1 MTVRLAFVVVLFLS
15 LQTMSVRSPTLAQT
29 AVSQMDRPIWTVGS
43 RWVQNIQRR
52 RQGLWGR
59 EVQTL
64 IKIDDFEGVPAYFL
78 QFEIEWTDILGKK
91 RTDRF
96 TKIRNMDLTPIAILD
111 EKGKLVWRGKT
122 NWLKWPLVEGE
133 TWNTDG
139 EEQSLGRS
147 GWNVERVS
155 GPVFVKGVEEIR
167 TAAGTFTAFHVNTF
181 RRYVDSL
188 GAPSRHDVEDDW
200 ISPEP
205 RIWVKYTFQGGGER
219 EEGEL
224 VEYQLK

>member
-1 MTVRLAFVVVLFLS
+1 MTVRLVFVAALFLS
-15 LQTMSVRSPTLAQT
+15 LQIMSIRSPTLAQPS
-29 AVSQMDRPIWTVGS
+29 VSQMDRPIWTVGS
-43 RWVQNIQRR
+43 RWVQNIQRQ

-78 QFEIEWTDILGKK
+78 QFEVEWTDILGKK

-96 TKIRNMDLTPIAILD
+96 TKIRNMDLTTIAILD
-111 EKGKLVWRGKT
+111 EKGQLVFRSKT
-122 NWLKWPLVEGE
+122 NWLKWPLVVGE
-133 TWNTDG
+133 TWEMGG
-139 EEQSLGRS
+139 EEQSLRRS
-147 GWNVERVS
+147 GWSVERVS
-155 GPVFVKGVEEIR
+155 GPVVVKGVEEIR
-167 TAAGTFTAFHVNTF
+167 TPAGTFAAFHVNSF
-181 RRYVDSL
+181 RRYFDSQ
-188 GAPSRHDVEDDW
+188 GAPSRHDGEDDW

-219 EEGEL
+219 ENGEL